1 MRENPSLSHYP
12 SSSFAS
18 PSLSP
23 ACPLSIQTP
32 EGITYNHGLH
42 LLTFQFHHPCLP
54 LTNYEACRDHHSSMR
69 GHHQTSI
76 VSPACVQEDK
86 RLGDRTWCWGIISC
100 VCEGTMCVHAW
111 SCLHQ
116 QIYAHAYGG
125 KKTPQVFL
133 FFVDHLHPFFFWD
146 SLSFGLELF
155 N

>member
-12 SSSFAS
+12 SSFAS

-23 ACPLSIQTP
+23 ACPLSIKTP
-32 EGITYNHGLH
+32 EGITDSHGLH

-86 RLGDRTWCWGIISC
+86 RLGDRTWCWGIISS

-133 FFVDHLHPFFFWD
+133 FFVGHLHPFFFWD